1 MATPLRG
8 NSLFVVFPAALSV
21 TATVFVG
28 SFVMA
33 AHMEMG
39 AAVTPVR
46 EWSEVGCERNEEA
59 SKEASKQIIV
69 DHA

>member
-1 MATPLRG
+1 
-8 NSLFVVFPAALSV
+8 
-21 TATVFVG
+21 
-28 SFVMA
+28 MA

-46 EWSEVGCERNEEA
+46 EWSDVGCERNEEA

-69 DHA
+69 DHT